1 MYKTTLPEKFFP
13 AHIVQWT
20 IGDPT
25 FDVDVF
31 GFDGNIVF
39 ERTGTNWYSL
49 IDEFEELEES
59 DSKYWLLDIF
69 IYLTHEINYDEVE
82 WVDTGLGVGVTDLSI
97 KVYFEIG
104 PHKDA
109 YLAATFDDEELYHA
123 CLPALERLCAER
135 GYNYITESID

>member
-20 IGDPT
+20 MGDPT

-39 ERTGTNWYSL
+39 ERSGTNWYSL
-49 IDEFEELEES
+49 IEEFENS
-59 DSKYWLLDIF
+59 GNNDWLLDIF
-69 IYLTHEINYDEVE
+69 NYVGHELNYNELE
-82 WVDTGLGVGVTDLSI
+82 WVDTGLGVGAADLSI